1 MNPSAPKLRA
11 DLTVRERETPDGRF
25 FVVKEPLSGN
35 FFRFREPEHFIAQQF
50 DGETPIEVVRH
61 RTEQRFATT
70 LPAATLHAFITA
82 LKDAG
87 LLDTGDAPKKQRAGG
102 WRRIRGNPLYLRFKL
117 FDPDRLFTRLSPR
130 VRFCFTPHF
139 VVLSSTVILLATG
152 TAIANWNPIILDF
165 ASLYHL
171 STLGLVLAVSFL
183 LVSAH
188 ECAHGLTCTYFGGS
202 VHEIGFMLI
211 YFLQPALYC
220 NVSDAWLFPKRST
233 RLWVGVSGP
242 YFELFLWALATLA
255 WRVTD
260 RETWSNYLALI
271 VMGTSGIKTCFNLNP
286 LIKLDGYYLLSDY
299 LEIPNLRQRSFRYVG
314 TLIMGL
320 FGSARRTGEEVA
332 PRERR
337 IYLVYGLAAMAGSL
351 SLLGYFA
358 YLGTAKGYLTAGG
371 GSAIAAAFS
380 ACIVVMKLRRRLRR
394 LFGGASAAAEPDDFD
409 DPERSGSAGSE
420 EAASVRETDRGSW
433 RRWMVWTAL
442 TATGVVL
449 VLVPRELRIPA
460 AVDVLPSQNADVRSA
475 VEGIIEKLYVD
486 EGDSVR
492 AGDVIARL
500 SDKDV
505 LTDLEKTKADIR
517 DARAKLAMLESGP
530 TPEDVEVVKAAV
542 SKAAAALTYAQ
553 SRLAR
558 FRSLFAEGLV
568 ARAELEDK
576 EESATSAAND
586 LVEAKRKLS
595 ALLSSIR
602 PEQIEEAKAQIEG
615 LEAQRRY
622 LEEQLRLLTIV
633 SPVTGVVATPSR
645 QLKELTG
652 QLVRKGD
659 LVAKVYEMDTVTAQ
673 LVVSEQDIA
682 DIRVGHQVA
691 LKVRAYP
698 DETFHGTVTA
708 IATSAEGA
716 PRVGEPQTASNAA
729 SANKTLLVTTEID
742 NHSHLL
748 KPEMTGQAK
757 IFCGQR
763 RGSDLFMRRL
773 ARTFKVEFWGWW

>member
-1 MNPSAPKLRA
+1 MISSAPKLRA
-11 DLTVRERETPDGRF
+11 DLTVQERETPDGRF
-25 FVVKEPLSGN
+25 FVVKEPVSGN

-50 DGETPIEVVRH
+50 DGETPIEVVRR
-61 RTEQRFATT
+61 RTEQRFTTT
-70 LPAATLHAFITA
+70 LPAATLNAFITA

-102 WRRIRGNPLYLRFKL
+102 RWRIRGNPLYLRFKL
-117 FDPDRLFTRLSPR
+117 FDPDRLFTRWSPR
-130 VRFCFTPHF
+130 VRLCFTPHF
-139 VVLSSTVILLATG
+139 LVLSSTVILLATG
-152 TAIANWNPIILDF
+152 TTIANWNPIILDF
-165 ASLYHL
+165 ARLYHL
-171 STLGLVLAVSFL
+171 STLWLVLAVSFL

-314 TLIMGL
+314 TLIMRL
-320 FGSARRTGEEVA
+320 FDSARRTGEEVS

-337 IYLVYGLAAMAGSL
+337 IYLAYGLAAMAGSL
-351 SLLGYFA
+351 SLLGYLA

-380 ACIVVMKLRRRLRR
+380 ACIVVMKLRRRFRR
-394 LFGGASAAAEPDDFD
+394 LFGGVSGTADPDDFGD
-409 DPERSGSAGSE
+409 SERGRSRESD
-420 EAASVRETDRGSW
+420 EAAVRGTVRGSW

-442 TATGVVL
+442 TATGAVL

-460 AVDVLPSQNADVRSA
+460 AVDVLPSQNADVHSA
-475 VEGIIEKLYVD
+475 VEGIIEKVYVD

-505 LTDLEKTKADIR
+505 LTELEKTKADLR

-530 TPEDVEVVKAAV
+530 TPEDVEVAKAAV
-542 SKAAAALTYAQ
+542 SKAAAELTYAQ

-558 FRSLFAEGLV
+558 FRRLFAEGLV

-576 EESATSAAND
+576 EESATGAAND

-595 ALLSSIR
+595 ALLGSIR
-602 PEQIEEAKAQIEG
+602 PEQIEEAKAQIER

-652 QLVRKGD
+652 QLVKKGD

-673 LVVSEQDIA
+673 LVVSEKDVA

-708 IATSAEGA
+708 IATSAEGT
-716 PRVGEPQTASNAA
+716 PGVGEAQAAGNAA
-729 SANKTLLVTTEID
+729 TANKTLLVTTEID